1 MEGAAKR
8 RVDQV
13 NLATATAWHTAMFAL
28 GGYSGKLKGK
38 QLSDFLVS
46 DERPSE
52 AALSHSRAIAFF
64 HRLKARGADVEITR
78 LN

>member
-13 NLATATAWHTAMFAL
+13 NLATAAAWHTAMFAL